1 MLFFHFLIILI
12 FLFLIIWTVRISVHE
27 IADKKDGGIYRA
39 FLKIAV
45 FMMRYF
51 PALKNEDIRKKQKL
65 LVPSGDG
72 KKETKKYLARKLAEI
87 LLIVFI
93 GNILGMGITCKNTL
107 ESGII
112 PGNRLLRNTYGGGD
126 SENTL
131 TAEVDGKVLPEE
143 LQITVGER
151 QLDSK
156 ETEEAF
162 KRVENMLYTEILG
175 ENRSLDHVD
184 HDLCLPENVDGE
196 NVTISWR
203 PDTYE
208 CIEGDGRIRGDF
220 QDSKGMAVI
229 LTAELSYFDKR
240 KEIQFPVRIYPAVQ
254 STEEAIHDALIRK
267 IGRIDEK
274 TVSEEELL
282 LPGKIGDKDV
292 TYRRK
297 AKQTGALILFLAFLC
312 GGAVYIGRDRDLDE
326 KIKLREKEMLRD
338 YPEIL
343 SKMILLF
350 SAGMTIRGA
359 VEKLVH
365 DYEKRKETTGRSAY
379 AYEELR
385 VTLYEMNSGVS
396 EAQAYENL
404 GNRVGIRHYSRL
416 GALLSQNLRKG
427 SAGLLAALEQEAGE
441 AFAERKASARK
452 RGEEAGTKLL
462 LPMGIMLLIVM
473 VIVIIPAFLSFSL

>member
-1 MLFFHFLIILI
+1 M
-12 FLFLIIWTVRISVHE
+12 
-27 IADKKDGGIYRA
+27 
-39 FLKIAV
+39 
-45 FMMRYF
+45 
-51 PALKNEDIRKKQKL
+51 
-65 LVPSGDG
+65 
-72 KKETKKYLARKLAEI
+72 
-87 LLIVFI
+87 
-93 GNILGMGITCKNTL
+93 
-107 ESGII
+107 
-112 PGNRLLRNTYGGGD
+112 
-126 SENTL
+126 
-131 TAEVDGKVLPEE
+131 
-143 LQITVGER
+143 
-151 QLDSK
+151 
-156 ETEEAF
+156 
-162 KRVENMLYTEILG
+162 
-175 ENRSLDHVD
+175 D
-184 HDLCLPENVDGE
+184 HDLHLPETVDGE
-196 NVTISWR
+196 NVVISWR

-208 CIEGDGRIRGDF
+208 CIEGDGRIREDF
-220 QDSKGMAVI
+220 RDPKGMTMI

-240 KEIQFPVRIYPAVQ
+240 KEIRFPVKIYPAVQ
-254 STEEAIHDALIRK
+254 STEKSIHDALIRK

-274 TVSEEELL
+274 TASEEELI

-297 AKQTGALILFLAFLC
+297 AKQTGGVILFLTFLC

-365 DYEKRKETTGRSAY
+365 DYEKRKEMTGRSAY

-396 EAQAYENL
+396 EAQAYEKL

-416 GALLSQNLRKG
+416 GSLLSQNLRKG

>member
-1 MLFFHFLIILI
+1 MLLFHFLIILV
-12 FLFLIIWTVRISVHE
+12 FLFLIIWTFRVSIHE
-27 IADKKDGGIYRA
+27 ISDKKDGAIYRV

-45 FMMRYF
+45 FMLKYF

-72 KKETKKYLARKLAEI
+72 KKETKKFIARKLAEI
-87 LLIVFI
+87 LLIVFA
-93 GNILGMGITCKNTL
+93 GNILAMGITCKNTL

-112 PGNRLLRNTYGGGD
+112 PENRLMRNTYGGGG

-131 TAEVDGKVLPEE
+131 TAEIDGKKLPEE
-143 LQITVGER
+143 LKITVGER
-151 QLDSK
+151 QLDDK
-156 ETEEAF
+156 ETEDAF
-162 KRVENMLYTEILG
+162 ERVEKRLYVEILG

-184 HDLCLPENVDGE
+184 HDLCLPETVDGE
-196 NVTISWR
+196 NVVINWR

-208 CIEGDGRIRGDF
+208 CIDGEGRIREDF
-220 QDSKGMAVI
+220 RDPKGMAVI

-240 KEIQFPVRIYPAVQ
+240 KEIRFPVRIYPAVQ
-254 STEEAIHDALIRK
+254 STEKAVHDALLRK
-267 IGRIDEK
+267 IGQIDEK
-274 TVSEEELL
+274 TASEEELI
-282 LPGKIGDKDV
+282 LPGKIGDKTV
-292 TYRRK
+292 IYRRK
-297 AKQTGALILFLAFLC
+297 AKHTGGVILFMTFLC
-312 GGAVYIGRDRDLDE
+312 GVAVYIGRDGELDD
-326 KIKLREKEMLRD
+326 KIKRREKEMLRD

-343 SKMILLF
+343 NKMILLL
-350 SAGMTIRGA
+350 SAGMTIRGTID
-359 VEKLVH
+359 KIVH
-365 DYEKRKETTGRSAY
+365 DYEKRKEATGKVAY
-379 AYEELR
+379 AYEELQ

-416 GALLSQNLRKG
+416 GTLLSQNLRKG
-427 SAGLLAALEQEAGE
+427 SAGLLGALEQDAGE